1 MRTGKVILSGT
12 LFFAYYKD
20 VVFYTHGDRLKSF
33 VCLCICH
40 TFAMSIRDNKAPKSM
55 IALIK
60 LIINLL
66 NRNDYD
72 KFKFEFKKRECS

>member
-20 VVFYTHGDRLKSF
+20 VVFYTHRHKLKCF
-33 VCLCICH
+33 VYLCICH

-55 IALIK
+55 IDILLTILIF
-60 LIINLL
+60 IENEYI
-66 NRNDYD
+66 
-72 KFKFEFKKRECS
+72 